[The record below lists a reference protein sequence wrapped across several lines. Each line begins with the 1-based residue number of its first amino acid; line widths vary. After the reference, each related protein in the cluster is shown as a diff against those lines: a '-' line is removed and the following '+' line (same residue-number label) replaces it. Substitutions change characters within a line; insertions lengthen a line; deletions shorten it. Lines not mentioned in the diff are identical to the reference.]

1 MTLDHLDETVEVK
14 SWTVG
19 DLRKIQYDQS
29 TTSIY
34 ARLGGCVQQS
44 TPFQSPTERGLS
56 IRYTE
61 NFPMAG
67 GLSGHVW
74 AQAFT
79 ESGHEIDL
87 AIDPA
92 YIFERTGCLISP
104 KISQW
109 GGGSLVSVFNI
120 VSAAVSELTMML
132 NLSLERFLEHH
143 EIPAKPPTDYLALDH
158 LRDCKV
164 VLAGSTDDLAGIY
177 TKFQSYSTSFWAD
190 YERMGRVI
198 RIPANIRIYPT
209 RSLWTANELASLEEG
224 DLLAVQ
230 NFRTPTGNVRVRGGI
245 YFKNHKNLKKQFEV
259 FIQMNEEDTNL
270 HFGSDELGIE
280 QATPSEAASLA
291 PLDEIE
297 LEIQAGKTTILFND
311 LCSVQAG
318 TLIELRDHS
327 LPFVKLCVMGS
338 PILEG
343 ELVTFQDQV
352 MIQITKRLD

>member
-1 MTLDHLDETVEVK
+1 MTLENLDESVLVHPW
-14 SWTVG
+14 SVG
-19 DLRKIQYDQS
+19 DLRKIHYDQS
-29 TTSIY
+29 ATSIY

-44 TPFQSPTERGLS
+44 TPLQSPTERGLS

-67 GLSGHVW
+67 GLSGHLWV
-74 AQAFT
+74 QAFT
-79 ESGHEIDL
+79 ESGNEIDL
-87 AIDPA
+87 AIDPS

-109 GGGSLVSVFNI
+109 GGGPLVSIFKI
-120 VSAAVSELTMML
+120 VSAAVSELTMVL

-158 LRDCKV
+158 LRDCKI
-164 VLAGSTDDLAGIY
+164 VLGGGTKTLSDIY
-177 TKFQSYSTSFWAD
+177 NKFRSYSTSFWTD

-209 RSLWTANELASLEEG
+209 RSLWAANELASLEEG

-230 NFRTPTGNVRVRGGI
+230 NFRTSQGDIRIRGGI

-259 FIQMNEEDTNL
+259 FIQMNEEDTSL
-270 HFGSDELGIE
+270 HFGSDELSSE
-280 QATPSEAASLA
+280 QDTPTEAASLA